1 MNGLNIHRSSFIIY
15 RSRNFLLVIRCFLKL
30 KPYFYKKILFII
42 YNSIKMSYESVG
54 KLYKK
59 FATESKSEK
68 FQVREF
74 VIEIADGQ
82 YPQLIKFQLAQERCQ
97 LLDGYEEGEEIKVH
111 FDLRGREWQGKFFST
126 LNCWRLE
133 KSDGSPSAKPVAQ
146 AQNSSPK
153 PTPPA
158 NTDDSFPTL
167 SDAPFKTTAGDD
179 DLPF

>member
-1 MNGLNIHRSSFIIY
+1 
-15 RSRNFLLVIRCFLKL
+15 
-30 KPYFYKKILFII
+30 
-42 YNSIKMSYESVG
+42 MSYESVG

-111 FDLRGREWQGKFFST
+111 FDLRGREWQGKYFST

-133 KSDGSPSAKPVAQ
+133 KGNGASPTSQPVAQ
-146 AQNSSPK
+146 VQNSSPK

-158 NTDDSFPTL
+158 NTDDSFPSL

>member
-1 MNGLNIHRSSFIIY
+1 MSFEI
-15 RSRNFLLVIRCFLKL
+15 
-30 KPYFYKKILFII
+30 
-42 YNSIKMSYESVG
+42 VG

-74 VIEIADGQ
+74 VIEIMDGN
-82 YPQLIKFQLAQERCQ
+82 YPQLIKFQLAQERCGI
-97 LLDGYEEGEEIKVH
+97 LDTYNEGEEIKVH

-133 KSDGSPSAKPVAQ
+133 YPNGSGGSGSEKPVQQVAQ
-146 AQNSSPK
+146 QSERSEAPK
-153 PTPPA
+153 KSNLPTIE
-158 NTDDSFPTL
+158 DSFPTL
-167 SDAPFKTTAGDD
+167 ADAPLQATADD